1 MLDFCG
7 RPQYA
12 VAIEEPVGE
21 GVARLDGYW
30 LDVDSRT
37 RDVDPVVGD
46 ADALEG
52 LMRATAHLVPPHELC
67 TQTLDPLVLMWTGR
81 SYNID
86 PAHKATKRRSQ
97 DG

>member
-1 MLDFCG
+1 MPSRVLDFCG

-37 RDVDPVVGD
+37 RDVDPIVGD
-46 ADALEG
+46 ADALEALCG
-52 LMRATAHLVPPHELC
+52 PLRISCPH
-67 TQTLDPLVLMWTGR
+67 TNYARKR
-81 SYNID
+81 S
-86 PAHKATKRRSQ
+86 TRSC
-97 DG
+97 